1 MEEAEQRTVAAVER
15 ALLLLDTFRAS
26 SGVLSLT
33 ELADRTKLY
42 KSTILRLAA
51 TLEQFGF
58 LVRRVDGAFQLGAA
72 PFYLGAVFQR
82 TTQPPEVILPVLREL
97 VATFGESASFFVE
110 RDQVRV
116 CLYRVNS
123 SQVVRAHLSPG
134 DVVPINLGA
143 GGKIL
148 QAFRE
153 HENPAFKKIRKSLVV
168 SSSGEIGED
177 MTAVASVVFDSFGGI
192 GGALVITGL
201 ERRFNRSMIRRAERH
216 LLLGAQ
222 RITRELGGD
231 LSRFAEAIAMLPAH

>member
-1 MEEAEQRTVAAVER
+1 MEESEPRTVAAVER
-15 ALLLLDTFRAS
+15 AMLVLDAFRS
-26 SGVLSLT
+26 SAGVLSLT
-33 ELADRTKLY
+33 ELADQTKLY
-42 KSTILRLAA
+42 KSTILRLTA

-58 LVRRVDGAFQLGAA
+58 IVRRVDGAFQLGPT

-97 VATFGESASFFVE
+97 VETFGESASFFVE
-110 RDQVRV
+110 RDQSRV

-123 SQVVRAHLSPG
+123 PQVVRAHLSPG
-134 DVVPINLGA
+134 DVVPLNLGA

-153 HENPAFKKIRKSLVV
+153 ADNPAFKKLRKALVV

-177 MTAVASVVFDSFGGI
+177 MTAVASVVFDSFAGV

-201 ERRFNRSMIRRAERH
+201 QRRFNRNMIRSAERH

-231 LSRFAEAIAMLPAH
+231 VSRFKDAIALLSKD